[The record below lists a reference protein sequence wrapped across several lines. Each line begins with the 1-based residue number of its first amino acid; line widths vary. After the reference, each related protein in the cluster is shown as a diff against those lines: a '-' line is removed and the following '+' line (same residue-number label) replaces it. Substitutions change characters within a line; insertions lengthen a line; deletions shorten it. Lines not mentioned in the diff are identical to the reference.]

1 MKKLI
6 LFVLVTLNI
15 ILISCKNENSLNKS
29 IASEDMV
36 YADAALAKEAERKT
50 IEQEQTPVS
59 DRRIIKDGEISFETS
74 DNKET
79 RQLINKFV
87 KEFNAYISQDNVT
100 DQGYRL
106 ENRITIRVPSENFEK
121 LLAKISESAK
131 ELDSKNISATD
142 VTEEY
147 IDIEARLKT
156 KKELESR
163 YKALLNKAVTVEDI
177 LKIEKQIGELRTE
190 IESIE
195 GRFKYLNDR
204 ISYSTLTIIFY
215 EQTNSSFGFSSKFG
229 QALINGWD
237 NVLWVLIRL
246 VNLWPFLI
254 ILVLVFIIL
263 LRKKKNKK

>member
-1 MKKLI
+1 M
-6 LFVLVTLNI
+6 
-15 ILISCKNENSLNKS
+15 
-29 IASEDMV
+29 
-36 YADAALAKEAERKT
+36 
-50 IEQEQTPVS
+50 
-59 DRRIIKDGEISFETS
+59 
-74 DNKET
+74 
-79 RQLINKFV
+79 
-87 KEFNAYISQDNVT
+87 
-100 DQGYRL
+100 
-106 ENRITIRVPSENFEK
+106 
-121 LLAKISESAK
+121 
-131 ELDSKNISATD
+131 
-142 VTEEY
+142 
-147 IDIEARLKT
+147 
-156 KKELESR
+156 
-163 YKALLNKAVTVEDI
+163 LNKAVTVEDI

-237 NVLWVLIRL
+237 NVLWVLIGL